1 MGAGG
6 GAMIGR
12 SLWAWLMVEMG
23 GAWWREQ
30 VRGWKWE
37 ELEQRG
43 GIDKGAWPKV
53 VEGPETEGS

>member
-1 MGAGG
+1 
-6 GAMIGR
+6 MIGR